1 MNRAIYDEIGA
12 GYVHGRCADQ
22 RLANAL
28 LNLLAVP
35 PGSILAEIGA
45 GTGNYSRAVADAGM
59 NIVAVEPSIV
69 MRGQAEE
76 HSNVEFREG
85 VAESIPLPD
94 NSVAGVFSILAFHHF
109 MEPKKALREMRRVC
123 PNGPIVLFTFDPR
136 KIEKPWFADYFPKVW
151 ADCFDFFPPIEQVKA
166 AIHSLTN
173 GPVDSIPFELPSDME
188 DLFAGAV
195 WNRPELYLDERI
207 RSGISSFTLANPIDI
222 RDGVARLNADLK
234 SGLWDKKHG
243 WLRNEKTLDV
253 GYRFVWAL
261 PHGDKNA

>member
-85 VAESIPLPD
+85 VAESIPLP
-94 NSVAGVFSILAFHHF
+94 
-109 MEPKKALREMRRVC
+109 
-123 PNGPIVLFTFDPR
+123 
-136 KIEKPWFADYFPKVW
+136 
-151 ADCFDFFPPIEQVKA
+151 
-166 AIHSLTN
+166 
-173 GPVDSIPFELPSDME
+173 
-188 DLFAGAV
+188 
-195 WNRPELYLDERI
+195 
-207 RSGISSFTLANPIDI
+207 
-222 RDGVARLNADLK
+222 
-234 SGLWDKKHG
+234 
-243 WLRNEKTLDV
+243 
-253 GYRFVWAL
+253 
-261 PHGDKNA
+261 